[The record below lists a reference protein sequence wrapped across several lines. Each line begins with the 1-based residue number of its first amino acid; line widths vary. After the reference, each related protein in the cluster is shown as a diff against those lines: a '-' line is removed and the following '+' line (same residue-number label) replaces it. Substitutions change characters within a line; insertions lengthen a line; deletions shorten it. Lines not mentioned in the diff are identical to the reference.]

1 MPFEFATATRII
13 FGAGKLLR
21 AGRLAKEFGTRALI
35 VTGRDTRRA
44 EPLRSLLSEQG
55 VSAVTFPIP
64 GEPEL
69 AHVRQGAA
77 LAKHEKCD
85 LVISFG
91 GGSALDAGQAL
102 PGMMT
107 NPADLADYLQIIRRS
122 HALARPSAPLFRL
135 SPTPGTRSV
144 GTLE

>member
-1 MPFEFATATRII
+1 MRIDFAPASGII

-21 AGRLAKEFGTRALI
+21 AGRLAKEFCTRALI

-91 GGSALDAGQAL
+91 GGSAFGARTPL
-102 PGMMT
+102 PPIIT
-107 NPADLADYLQIIRRS
+107 NPPP
-122 HALARPSAPLFRL
+122 HAPFL
-135 SPTPGTRSV
+135 
-144 GTLE
+144 